1 MNAKDMSNDMD
12 LTNLHRHLYRMLLDF
27 DALCKKHGIE
37 YWIDAGTLLGAVRH
51 GGFIPWDDDIDI
63 CMNRENYGRFLSLS
77 QQDFPDGQYL
87 VRPYEGYYSW
97 AKYCDRRV
105 RVDEVWGGK
114 SDLFIDVFPFELYK
128 RHYAFS
134 KLRWGLAYLA
144 RRKRF
149 LQKSPLKL
157 NWKQKI
163 LAVLP
168 VETIESVFGIKTAT
182 ADNRDAGYRV
192 GKECMYFEKRFL
204 APEVIFPLAEVKFK
218 DAFFPCPRDLHTYL
232 TRFYGDYMK
241 IPEDRSGHFTKV
253 EETQDAV

>member
-1 MNAKDMSNDMD
+1 MSNDID
-12 LTNLHRHLYRMLLDF
+12 LTHLHQHLYRMLLDF
-27 DALCKKHGIE
+27 DALCKKHRIE

-63 CMNRENYGRFLSLS
+63 CMTREHYRRFLALNE
-77 QQDFPDGQYL
+77 QDFPSGQYL
-87 VRPYEGYYSW
+87 VRPYEGYYAW

-128 RHYAFS
+128 PHYAFA

-144 RRKRF
+144 RRKHF
-149 LQKSPLKL
+149 LRKL
-157 NWKQKI
+157 SSKLSVKQK
-163 LAVLP
+163 LLTWMPMTA
-168 VETIESVFGIKTAT
+168 IEKMFGIKPAGPDDRT
-182 ADNRDAGYRV
+182 AGYRV
-192 GKECMYFEKRFL
+192 GKECMYFKKRFL
-204 APEVIFPLAEVKFK
+204 PPGVIFPLAEVKFK
-218 DAFFPCPRDLHTYL
+218 DAYFPCPQDTHAYL

-253 EETQDAV
+253 EEAHDGA